1 VTLGEFEWLPRSVT
15 VEGVELQR
23 TDCGGS
29 CWFFEDRKNARGLK
43 VYLLASEGLCAWAAQ
58 SIAAE
63 RGFAPRTIGL
73 PFLVRSVVQ
82 GVLVDFASFW
92 TELAAICPLSDE
104 ERAALG
110 VAFARAFGRIPG
122 DALREPNCGRYEA
135 RPVIVDFGARAYS
148 ASVVSRASKALE
160 SAPDFQR
167 EWFPL
172 EELPTT

>member
-1 VTLGEFEWLPRSVT
+1 VSTFQWLPRSVI
-15 VEGVELQR
+15 VEGVELHR
-23 TDCGGS
+23 TNCGGS
-29 CWFFEDRKNARGLK
+29 CWFFADTLNARGLK

-58 SIAAE
+58 GIAAE

-73 PFLVRSVVQ
+73 PFLVRAIVQ
-82 GVLVDFASFW
+82 ESPVDLVSWW
-92 TELAAICPLSDE
+92 TQLADVCPLSDE

-122 DALREPNCGRYEA
+122 DALREPNCGRVEG

-148 ASVVSRASKALE
+148 ALVVARASAALQ
-160 SAPDFQR
+160 SAPDFQG